1 MLEQQGV
8 QLGPPHHV
16 PVIGH
21 ARTLREGQFPDAPAV
36 DPHAVDPVELG
47 NLLGQTHL
55 LQVAHRAGGQPVA
68 AGLIPRELGLV
79 DEHHAGTRA
88 GGLPGRR

>member
-8 QLGPPHHV
+8 QLGPPHHM

-55 LQVAHRAGGQPVA
+55 L
-68 AGLIPRELGLV
+68 
-79 DEHHAGTRA
+79 
-88 GGLPGRR
+88 